1 MGVTIRCSLFL
12 WTAPYVFRLLR
23 RFLRMSFFY
32 PCPGISPQ
40 RRQAHIFAQSY
51 SIRTVIQFSICPS
64 IGSQREGPKIN
75 PVCKFFELCLQRQ
88 KEPVHSTSN
97 QREKISR
104 SIFDE
109 TMYRLCFSET
119 FNVCFFRSAGRPSDR
134 SGTAAIPFD
143 GCLVFHFRYSV
154 VDSAMRAEYSIAYRT
169 LVRQVILTYCS
180 RKSGCRFRQPTLQK
194 LSLINMGFSDSSK
207 KPQYLLQFP
216 PKRLSAVRHPSAAV
230 CPRRI

>member
-12 WTAPYVFRLLR
+12 WTAPYVFRLLC
-23 RFLRMSFFY
+23 RFPRMSFFY

-51 SIRTVIQFSICPS
+51 PIRTVIQFSICPS
-64 IGSQREGPKIN
+64 IGSQREGLKIN

-97 QREKISR
+97 QREMISR

-119 FNVCFFRSAGRPSDR
+119 FNVCFFRPAGRR
-134 SGTAAIPFD
+134 CNRNGATAISF
-143 GCLVFHFRYSV
+143 GGRLVFHS
-154 VDSAMRAEYSIAYRT
+154 DIQLWLSNGSLMRAHRLYHVEH
-169 LVRQVILTYCS
+169 LFV
-180 RKSGCRFRQPTLQK
+180 
-194 LSLINMGFSDSSK
+194 
-207 KPQYLLQFP
+207 
-216 PKRLSAVRHPSAAV
+216 KR
-230 CPRRI
+230 I

>member
-12 WTAPYVFRLLR
+12 WTRLSLC

-97 QREKISR
+97 QREIISR
-104 SIFDE
+104 YIFDE
-109 TMYRLCFSET
+109 TMYRLCYSET
-119 FNVCFFRSAGRPSDR
+119 FNVCYFRSAGRLSNR
-134 SGTAAIPFD
+134 SGAAAISFTAAVLCFISD
-143 GCLVFHFRYSV
+143 IQLW
-154 VDSAMRAEYSIAYRT
+154 T
-169 LVRQVILTYCS
+169 LL
-180 RKSGCRFRQPTLQK
+180 
-194 LSLINMGFSDSSK
+194 
-207 KPQYLLQFP
+207 
-216 PKRLSAVRHPSAAV
+216 
-230 CPRRI
+230 

>member
-1 MGVTIRCSLFL
+1 MGATIRCSLFL

-51 SIRTVIQFSICPS
+51 PIRTVIQFSICPS

-97 QREKISR
+97 QREMISR
-104 SIFDE
+104 YIFDE
-109 TMYRLCFSET
+109 TMYRLCYSET
-119 FNVCFFRSAGRPSDR
+119 FNVCFFRDPGRLSNK
-134 SGTAAIPFD
+134 SGAAAIPFG
-143 GCLVFHFRYSV
+143 GCLVFPFRYSV
-154 VDSAMRAEYSIAYRT
+154 VDSAMRVCSPMLFGSFPENTGSYYVFPKKYRYT
-169 LVRQVILTYCS
+169 GL
-180 RKSGCRFRQPTLQK
+180 
-194 LSLINMGFSDSSK
+194 NM
-207 KPQYLLQFP
+207 L
-216 PKRLSAVRHPSAAV
+216 
-230 CPRRI
+230 